1 MSLRKPSG
9 IALSPLFALVLVTLS
24 WACSHAPPTPPPSPA
39 PVAPTP
45 PPAPTPPLGF
55 GEIPAPPVQPASGP
69 LLASRFPSTIADLP
83 LVETIDYEA
92 KGHAGLGYSISYGS
106 RDSLFVTVYVYDM
119 GLSSIPDGMDAPQTQ
134 EQLRKAMGDIFQA
147 ERMGA
152 YQNVTKVRDAEIVI
166 GASAEAGKGLRAAG
180 AIFNLEVRGEPKTS
194 HVYASG
200 YRGSFVKLR
209 CTYAHESATEAQSEA
224 ALKRFF
230 VALWPI
236 LNG

>member
-9 IALSPLFALVLVTLS
+9 IALSTLAALVLVSLS
-24 WACSHAPPTPPPSPA
+24 WACSHAPPVPPPPPPA
-39 PVAPTP
+39 VAPTP
-45 PPAPTPPLGF
+45 PPAPAPPLGF
-55 GEIPAPPVQPASGP
+55 GEIPSPPVQPASGP
-69 LLASRFPSTIADLP
+69 LLASRFPSTLSGLP

-119 GLSSIPDGMDAPQTQ
+119 GLSGIPDGADAPQTQ

-152 YQNVTKVRDAEIVI
+152 YQNVAKVRDTTIVI
-166 GASAEAGKGLRAAG
+166 GGPAAGKGIRAAG
-180 AIFNLEVRGEPKTS
+180 AVFNLEVRGESKTS

-209 CTYAHESATEAQSEA
+209 CTYAHESATEAQSEEA
-224 ALKRFF
+224 MKRFF
-230 VALWPI
+230 VALWPV
-236 LNG
+236 LNS

>member
-9 IALSPLFALVLVTLS
+9 IAVSTLAVLFLVTLS
-24 WACSHAPPTPPPSPA
+24 WACSHAPPTPTPSPV

-45 PPAPTPPLGF
+45 PPAPSPPLGF
-55 GEIPAPPVQPASGP
+55 GEVPAPPVQAPSGP
-69 LLASRFPSTIADLP
+69 LLAGRFPSTVAGLP

-119 GLSSIPDGMDAPQTQ
+119 GLSGIPDGADSPPTQ

-152 YQNVTKVRDAEIVI
+152 YQNVSKVRDTEVVI
-166 GASAEAGKGLRAAG
+166 GGPEASKGLRAAG
-180 AIFNLEVRGEPKTS
+180 AIFHLEVRGEPKTS

-209 CTYAHESATEAQSEA
+209 CTYAHEPASEAQSEE

-230 VALWPI
+230 VALWPV
-236 LNG
+236 LNS